1 MRGSCLPSSRSKSK
15 QIHDPRLR
23 RHGST
28 GREMTR
34 IFFHLRRGSKT
45 WRPISRSFK
54 GKRKKEGRKRK
65 PPRRHTFSTIVN
77 KGRRERDDSLKR
89 NLRGK
94 QDSRFI
100 VRATRN
106 RPQRYLH
113 AHAPCAWRNSFL
125 GPRSFFNKRGPN
137 RSGRAKV
144 EHR

>member
-1 MRGSCLPSSRSKSK
+1 MPSVLKK
-15 QIHDPRLR
+15 QIETDPWLLAFVVTVQRGGKRRVSFSIYGVDRKPGVRSLVRLR
-23 RHGST
+23 EKER
-28 GREMTR
+28 
-34 IFFHLRRGSKT
+34 
-45 WRPISRSFK
+45 
-54 GKRKKEGRKRK
+54 KEGRKRK

-125 GPRSFFNKRGPN
+125 GPRSFFNKRGRN